1 MMHRLWLILPPLL
14 LLASCADAPP
24 PTPLPGPHVTISFPA
39 GSVVN
44 VIKIEVVDNL
54 PLRAAE
60 LVAPDGTATPAGWL
74 DVQRNIQDNSGQYAV
89 DTAWHN
95 PAFVGAG
102 PVLPNVNSS
111 ATYLSHDV
119 LLLMTADAEIT
130 LPDPV
135 VYRRDW
141 QHYRIR
147 LTFGAPGGAD
157 VREVAAPAPPA
168 AG

>member
-1 MMHRLWLILPPLL
+1 MRRLLLILPSLL
-14 LLASCADAPP
+14 FLAACVDAPP
-24 PTPLPGPHVTISFPA
+24 PTALPGPHVTIGFPP

-60 LVAPDGTATPAGWL
+60 LVAPDGTVTPAGWL
-74 DVQRNIQDNSGQYAV
+74 DVHRDIQENNGQYAV
-89 DTAWHN
+89 DSVWHN
-95 PAFVGAG
+95 ASFADTGL
-102 PVLPNVNSS
+102 VLPNTNSS

-135 VYRRDW
+135 IYRRNW
-141 QHYRIR
+141 QNYKIR
-147 LTFGAPGGAD
+147 LTFGAPSGGPD
-157 VREVAAPAPPA
+157 IREVAAPQPPA
-168 AG
+168 S

>member
-1 MMHRLWLILPPLL
+1 MMRRLLLILPSLL
-14 LLASCADAPP
+14 FVAGCTGAPP
-24 PTPLPGPHVTISFPA
+24 PVALPGPHVTIGFPA

-60 LVAPDGTATPAGWL
+60 LVAPDGAATPAGWL
-74 DVQRNIQDNSGQYAV
+74 DVRRDAQETSGQYAV

-95 PAFVGAG
+95 PAFAAAG
-102 PVLPNVNSS
+102 PVLPNTNST
-111 ATYLSHDV
+111 ATNLSHDT

-141 QHYRIR
+141 QRYKIR
-147 LTFGAPGGAD
+147 LTFGAPDGPTI
-157 VREVAAPAPPA
+157 RELAAPQPPP
-168 AG
+168 G

>member
-1 MMHRLWLILPPLL
+1 MMRRLLLILPALL
-14 LLASCADAPP
+14 LIAGCEDAPP
-24 PTPLPGPHVTISFPA
+24 PTPLPGPHVTIGFPP

-74 DVQRNIQDNSGQYAV
+74 EVHRNIQDNNGQYAV
-89 DTAWHN
+89 DSVWHTASV
-95 PAFVGAG
+95 ADTG
-102 PVLPNVNSS
+102 PVLPNINSS
-111 ATYLSHDV
+111 ATYFSRDV

-135 VYRRDW
+135 VYRRAW
-141 QHYRIR
+141 QLYKIR
-147 LTFGAPGGAD
+147 LTFGGPGGSD
-157 VREVAAPAPPA
+157 IRELAAPQPPA
-168 AG
+168 S